1 MQLTRFLRL
10 TLRPHFRV
18 SIALA
23 AAIALAPCAMAQRA
37 KPAQKPAGAQWS
49 SQVCAPGVELRL
61 TSKEPRQGSLQL
73 VEVKSAK
80 PLAEVGGE
88 WDGNHLQFW
97 SSGASA
103 EKTATDVR
111 RALVGIDLEQAT
123 GPHDLTVS
131 VKTAEGDAATCTA
144 TLVVKDGRYAVEKLS
159 VAPQFVEPNAEQL
172 ARAEE
177 ERKRLREIFAT
188 VTPEKMW
195 NGRFRI
201 PITGATKGG
210 NFGTRRVLNG
220 QPSSPHS
227 GVDFPAPSGTPVHA
241 AQRGRVVLAEP
252 LYFSGN
258 TVIVDHGLG
267 VYTFYGHLSAFNVQ
281 AGDLV
286 EAGSVLGKVGATGR
300 VTGPHLHW
308 GLTVDRARVNSLDIV
323 RLL

>member
-1 MQLTRFLRL
+1 M
-10 TLRPHFRV
+10 
-18 SIALA
+18 A
-23 AAIALAPCAMAQRA
+23 ACAAVIVMSPRAMAQSA
-37 KPAQKPAGAQWS
+37 KSDRKSSGAPWI
-49 SQVCAPGVELRL
+49 SQACAPGVELRL
-61 TSKEPRQGSLQL
+61 TSIEPRQGSLQL
-73 VEVKSAK
+73 VEVRSAK
-80 PLAEVGGE
+80 PLAEISGE
-88 WDGNHLQFW
+88 WEGNKLEFW
-97 SSGASA
+97 NSAAAA
-103 EKTATDVR
+103 EKDVR
-111 RALVGIDLEQAT
+111 RALLGIDLEQAT
-123 GPHDLTVS
+123 GPHNLTVS
-131 VKTAEGDAATCTA
+131 VKPAEGNAVSCEVALT
-144 TLVVKDGRYAVEKLS
+144 VQEGRFKVEKLS
-159 VAPQFVEPNAEQL
+159 VAPQFVEPNPEQL

-201 PITGATKGG
+201 PIVGATKGG

-267 VYTFYGHLSAFNVQ
+267 VYTFYGHLSAFGVH
-281 AGDLV
+281 AGDVV